1 MGGRWEEDSV
11 VLLLLIEQPLL
22 IVTEVVGRPCCKLCA
37 LNGTKI
43 GYYLRLNLIFADF

>member
-1 MGGRWEEDSV
+1 MGDRWEDSV
-11 VLLLLIEQPLL
+11 ILLLLIEQPLL

-43 GYYLRLNLIFADF
+43 GYYLRLNWIFTDF